1 MIKLKNLEKEFHTD
15 SGSVHALKNVSL
27 DIPSGSIYG
36 IIGYSGAGKST
47 LIRTI
52 NLLEKPDEGNVLI
65 NDRDITELSGKEL
78 EKLRQKIGMIFQHF
92 NLLKSKTVYENI
104 AFPLRYLKKNSKE
117 IDKRVKELLE
127 LVDLKDKID
136 AYPSQLSGGQK
147 QRVAIARALANN
159 PDILLCDE
167 ATSALDPQTTTS
179 ILQLLQK
186 LNEELGITIVLI
198 THQMSV
204 IKDICQ
210 RVAVMEDGRIVE
222 EGDTYEIFSEPKQ
235 TITRKFV
242 NTVFHNDD
250 VEKLLEQDDLINLI
264 NDGAGVYHLIFHG
277 DNANNA
283 YIAELIR
290 KFQLDISI
298 IYGAIEVIQ
307 KKPIGNLYVTIS
319 GNDALIKKALIYL
332 HKENVSAYRLETD
345 NLVEGVV

>member
-15 SGSVHALKNVSL
+15 SGSVHALRNVSL
-27 DIPSGSIYG
+27 DIPKGSIYG

-250 VEKLLEQDDLINLI
+250 VEKLLEQDDLIDLI

-319 GNDALIKKALIYL
+319 GNEALIKKALIYL